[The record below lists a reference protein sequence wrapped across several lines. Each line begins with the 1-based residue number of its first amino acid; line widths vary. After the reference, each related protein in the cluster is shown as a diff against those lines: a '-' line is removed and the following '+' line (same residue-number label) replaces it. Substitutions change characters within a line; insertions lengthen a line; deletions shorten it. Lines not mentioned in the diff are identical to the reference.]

1 MKKIITIIILACSFS
16 TYAQTGIG
24 TANPDAMLHVLN
36 ADTATH
42 TLKIEGLQNAI
53 DTETI
58 STMVIDMNGV
68 VKTKAVSNSNSP
80 AFFYMPSVLLPTNDT
95 STAYVTY
102 TPAAD
107 TGTISG
113 VYTVDIHAVFAAQFN
128 SPVASSVD
136 TPTISQTVLPRNAYE
151 YNIIFADNTVFPN
164 NEIKFIGGAGN
175 EGKFTY
181 KVNREAIVR
190 NGSFMNIVLKV
201 K

>member
-1 MKKIITIIILACSFS
+1 MKKIITIIIVACSFA

-24 TANPDAMLHVLN
+24 TANPEALLHVKN
-36 ADTATH
+36 TDTATT
-42 TLKIEGLQNAI
+42 TLKIEGLQPVADS
-53 DTETI
+53 DTVTA
-58 STMVIDMNGV
+58 MVVDVNGV
-68 VKTKAVSNSNSP
+68 VKTKAVSNANAP

-102 TPAAD
+102 VPTAD
-107 TGTISG
+107 TGTLSG
-113 VYTVDIHAVFAAQFN
+113 EYTVDIHAIFAAQFN

-164 NEIKFIGGAGN
+164 NEIKFIAGVDN